1 MYKIPTT
8 SEYLAESKNL
18 ETYKAMIHRRD
29 KSCINN
35 TRNIKMDNFISFHE
49 LNIIS
54 KFAF

>member
-18 ETYKAMIHRRD
+18 ETYKAMIHRTD

-35 TRNIKMDNFISFHE
+35 TRNIRMDR
-49 LNIIS
+49 LL
-54 KFAF
+54 AFMN